1 MPFTIERN
9 DLARMNVDVI
19 VVAAN
24 ERLQIDGG
32 VGLAVARAAGLGEMQ
47 EACNALG
54 GCPTGH
60 AVATPAFALKA
71 DHVVHVVGPVWQG
84 GTQGEE
90 AVLRQAYDSA
100 LACADECGAKSI
112 ALPLISAHTFGFP
125 VRLSFVIAVE
135 AVKAFLESHD
145 DIDVHLVLFG
155 DDAMAVGL
163 SLYDNIAEYID
174 SHYVEATRYPRNVEH
189 ARNVDYP
196 RSTDDSRKAG
206 DSRSTDDSRN
216 AGYASNAE
224 QPRRIERTSA
234 APNRPRARRSPLA
247 ALGGVVGGAL
257 EHLSDLRGREK
268 EKPYNGSCVIRDEE
282 PKGPEGPYL
291 TPDQYYDFVK
301 NEASI
306 WESGICP
313 HCGAPVRGTR
323 FCMGCG
329 HAIPADIA
337 AKWEEARSMDAPM
350 EASPSQTGQ
359 FSAVAA
365 PTYEGSLD
373 FAGEALLEEECSKG
387 SEADFLAYEA
397 MPAAPAGAKPV
408 PVAPPMPPAGPAGGS
423 LTSWLDQIDE
433 SFSDT
438 LLQLIDARGL
448 TDAQVYKRANMSRQL
463 FSKIRCDS
471 SYRPTKKTVLALSV
485 ALGLDLGE
493 TSDLLQRAGFAL
505 SHSSKSDII
514 VEYFIVNGNYDI
526 FAINE
531 ALYAFDQP
539 LL

>member
-9 DLARMNVDVI
+9 DLARMNVDAI

-32 VGLAVARAAGLGEMQ
+32 VGLAVARAAGFGEMQ

-71 DHVVHVVGPVWQG
+71 DYVVHVVGPVWQG

-174 SHYVEATRYPRNVEH
+174 SHYVEATRHPRNVEH
-189 ARNVDYP
+189 ARN
-196 RSTDDSRKAG
+196 AG
-206 DSRSTDDSRN
+206 DSRS
-216 AGYASNAE
+216 AGHASSAE
-224 QPRRIERTSA
+224 QPRRIERTSV
-234 APNRPRARRSPLA
+234 APNRPQARRSPLA

-306 WESGICP
+306 WESGVCP
-313 HCGAPVRGTR
+313 HCGSPVRGTR

-337 AKWEEARSMDAPM
+337 AKWEEARSAAAPM

-365 PTYEGSLD
+365 PSYEGSLD
-373 FAGEALLEEECSKG
+373 FAAGELFEDKYSMG
-387 SEADFLAYEA
+387 SEADFLAHDT
-397 MPAAPAGAKPV
+397 MSVAPAGAKPA
-408 PVAPPMPPAGPAGGS
+408 PVASPMSPAGPAGGS
-423 LTSWLDQIDE
+423 LTSWLDQLDE